1 MSLRIIPSRFIHA
14 VACVRIYFVFRLKN
28 IPLCGW
34 MTFCF
39 SIHPSLDTCNIYI
52 NFSCH
57 NICGITSESP
67 MNRKSHPSNFFLKL
81 FILKNS
87 KLKKKGGMHVNF
99 TCVQELTLY
108 DTSPCVWT
116 VCMECVLC
124 VHSCVWEHMLV
135 CAGHMCAMHCVHAHS
150 CASVCVF
157 VLCMCIC

>member
-1 MSLRIIPSRFIHA
+1 MVCVWLMSLRIIPSRFIHA

-67 MNRKSHPSNFFLKL
+67 MNQKSCPSNFFLKL
-81 FILKNS
+81 FILENIKAKKN
-87 KLKKKGGMHVNF
+87 GRTHMNI
-99 TCVQELTLY
+99 TCVQELMLYGTLY
-108 DTSPCVWT
+108 S
-116 VCMECVLC
+116 LC
-124 VHSCVWEHMLV
+124 VQSVGMCHVHT
-135 CAGHMCAMHCVHAHS
+135 CAVHVHGR
-150 CASVCVF
+150 V
-157 VLCMCIC
+157 